1 MDDVYLEQ
9 ILMNQ
14 ELNQALYRKGSL
26 LLCYFLEGEMIFEE
40 VILSSREMMIVRR
53 RERSSQ
59 RLMKQYEHLFYVSR
73 TAIRE
78 EKFMEFLEH
87 SHPTYDNALVI

>member
-14 ELNQALYRKGSL
+14 ELNLALYRKGSL

-87 SHPTYDNALVI
+87 SHPPYDNALVI

>member
-26 LLCYFLEGEMIFEE
+26 LLCYFLEGEMIFEG
-40 VILSSREMMIVRR
+40 SDPF
-53 RERSSQ
+53 Q
-59 RLMKQYEHLFYVSR
+59 
-73 TAIRE
+73 
-78 EKFMEFLEH
+78 
-87 SHPTYDNALVI
+87 P